1 MPRFTTA
8 SLQDVAPR
16 RKSRQP
22 SQRTQTRQQYQD
34 ALRQAV
40 VDQHRALIVE
50 LEETDKALTIRN
62 RIKKAAEALGLE
74 NLTIRR
80 RGDRIVAYQAAVIDE
95 GAQTGE
101 GSPAILER
109 EGIAS

>member
-1 MPRFTTA
+1 VPRFTTA
-8 SLQDVAPR
+8 SLQDVAPKR
-16 RKSRQP
+16 QSRQP
-22 SQRTQTRQQYQD
+22 SGRAQTRQRYQD
-34 ALRQAV
+34 ALRKAIIEQR
-40 VDQHRALIVE
+40 RALIVE
-50 LEETDKALTIRN
+50 LEEADNPLTIRN
-62 RIKKAAEALGLE
+62 RIKKAAEVLGLE

-109 EGIAS
+109 KGIAS